1 MTLRLALS
9 TLLPLLL
16 LAQATPASEPPP
28 PPPQQTPRLRE
39 LDFAPFTTALQSLSQ
54 ERITTLYALLLEAT
68 IPDLQLALTAGK
80 VTSEELTLFFLH
92 QIQLQDETLRSYIE
106 LNPRCLEQ
114 ARAADHL
121 RRTTGTQS
129 PLHGIPINLKDNIA
143 TAAPLHTTVGT
154 ERLLHHS
161 PKQDAALVK
170 QLREAGAIILGK
182 TSLSELAGML
192 TSKPPGSNAIT
203 GRGINPYHPSL
214 PVSGSSSGS
223 AISTTAYLTTAS
235 IGTETSGSLISPAA
249 SNGLVALKPTPGLV
263 SGDGIVP
270 LIRFQDTAGPI
281 ARQVTD
287 AALLLSVIDSTE
299 IDYAS
304 HLKPD
309 ALADV
314 PVGILRSSLIA
325 SEPTASTSYWLDLI
339 DQGLRQAKAIP
350 HDLDETFATK
360 PSLFPVLSLGL
371 SVDTLGYFRAAGAP
385 IQTLAELQAYNLAQ
399 PETRI
404 PRGQNI
410 VDLAVQVMTSLTTES
425 GLAEPALAPL
435 YEQAALDLR
444 QTSAA
449 LLAQTFAD
457 HQVALLI
464 SLSNTHSTLYAT
476 AGYPAITIPL
486 GLDSNG
492 TPNGVTFIGKP
503 GQDAQLL
510 GYAYAFE
517 QATRLRSPP
526 PPPKL

>member
-1 MTLRLALS
+1 
-9 TLLPLLL
+9 
-16 LAQATPASEPPP
+16 
-28 PPPQQTPRLRE
+28 
-39 LDFAPFTTALQSLSQ
+39 
-54 ERITTLYALLLEAT
+54 
-68 IPDLQLALTAGK
+68 
-80 VTSEELTLFFLH
+80 
-92 QIQLQDETLRSYIE
+92 
-106 LNPRCLEQ
+106 
-114 ARAADHL
+114 
-121 RRTTGTQS
+121 
-129 PLHGIPINLKDNIA
+129 
-143 TAAPLHTTVGT
+143 
-154 ERLLHHS
+154 
-161 PKQDAALVK
+161 
-170 QLREAGAIILGK
+170 
-182 TSLSELAGML
+182 
-192 TSKPPGSNAIT
+192 
-203 GRGINPYHPSL
+203 
-214 PVSGSSSGS
+214 
-223 AISTTAYLTTAS
+223 
-235 IGTETSGSLISPAA
+235 
-249 SNGLVALKPTPGLV
+249 
-263 SGDGIVP
+263 
-270 LIRFQDTAGPI
+270 
-281 ARQVTD
+281 
-287 AALLLSVIDSTE
+287 
-299 IDYAS
+299 
-304 HLKPD
+304 
-309 ALADV
+309 
-314 PVGILRSSLIA
+314 
-325 SEPTASTSYWLDLI
+325 LDLI